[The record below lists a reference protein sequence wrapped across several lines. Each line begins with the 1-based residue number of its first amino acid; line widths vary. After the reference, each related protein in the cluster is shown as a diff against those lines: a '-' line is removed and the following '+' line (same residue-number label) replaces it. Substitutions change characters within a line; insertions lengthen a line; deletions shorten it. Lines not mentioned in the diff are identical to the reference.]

1 MLYSHKDWG
10 TFEPVSRGG
19 CRYGSQKILKD
30 NTGQSGEAADN
41 IRAERETSWK
51 QDHEVVN
58 EERVVA

>member
-1 MLYSHKDWG
+1 MAPRRL
-10 TFEPVSRGG
+10 
-19 CRYGSQKILKD
+19 KILKD